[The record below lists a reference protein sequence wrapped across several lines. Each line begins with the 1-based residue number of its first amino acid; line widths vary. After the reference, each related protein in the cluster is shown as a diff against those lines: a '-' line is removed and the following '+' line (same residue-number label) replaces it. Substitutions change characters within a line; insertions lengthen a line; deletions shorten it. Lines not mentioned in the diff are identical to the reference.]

1 MIDLSKVTKYSKP
14 RELSKEEFLRYIEL
28 GEEIYGFKGWIEVN
42 SGFLDET
49 ISESE
54 GFDEDKTQDSE
65 TQTTIETVID
75 EVTGLETTIPIET
88 DVLIFDDLG
97 NPIYRQKT
105 WREYVNEVVIT
116 SLDGTKAIMPLGWRS
131 NKCRYNHLSSKEL
144 YDYVGVFGA
153 ESILTK
159 DEVKEL
165 VNSDAYKNLG

>member
-14 RELSKEEFLRYIEL
+14 RELSKEEFLHYIEL

-42 SGFLDET
+42 SGFLDEYV
-49 ISESE
+49 SE

-75 EVTGLETTIPIET
+75 EESGEEIPTET

-165 VNSDAYKNLG
+165 VNSDVYKNLG